1 MVSVFEELICVV
13 VDTLPLIGITWA
25 FTIAII
31 VLSFF
36 GKFGGCMIASRLA
49 GCSWRESSAIGAL
62 MSCKGFVS
70 DYSRL
75 FPLTHLFASLVE
87 LIVLNVGLQA
97 GIISQRAFS
106 MFVLEALTL
115 TLITTPLATAL
126 YPPERRVRVDAT
138 APPTEPEG
146 DERGL
151 HDEKASI
158 MITEEQ
164 PWRHRFTVVLDK
176 LDHIPGAMALTQLVL
191 PPHSTT
197 SDAMSTTT
205 KTDTIDKLGVP
216 DVSVDALQL
225 IELSD
230 RTSAMMKSSVAD
242 SLIHTD
248 PVLGIFRM
256 FGELNEVAVTTS
268 LSVVPYDDFAHS
280 VAEHAQRH
288 ASHFILLPWVPPT
301 APMIVDTSDTGAGG
315 GTTPKI
321 TKSDQNPFDV
331 LFGSVSGKTDTSP
344 SDIHS
349 QFVRDVF
356 AQSKTDVALFIDT
369 ADRLGARVG
378 GSLHVFLPFFGGP
391 DDRLALDFVVQLC
404 LNPRM
409 TATVVRMV
417 KREGVAD
424 ADAGESLERP
434 SHPEDK
440 VPNGS
445 GLTSLTSRGERPP
458 VTSVRV
464 MRCSP

>member
-1 MVSVFEELICVV
+1 MVSVFEEAIYMVI
-13 VDTLPLIGITWA
+13 DTPLLGITWA

-31 VLSFF
+31 VLSFS
-36 GKFGGCMIASRLA
+36 GKFGGCTIASRLA
-49 GCSWRESSAIGAL
+49 GCSWRESGTIGAL
-62 MSCKGFVS
+62 MSCKGFATK
-70 DYSRL
+70 YSHV
-75 FPLTHLFASLVE
+75 FPLAHLFGSLVE

-97 GIISQRAFS
+97 GILSQTVFS

-115 TLITTPLATAL
+115 TFITTPLVTAL
-126 YPPERRVRVDAT
+126 YPPERRVRIGAT
-138 APPTEPEG
+138 AQSGDG
-146 DERGL
+146 DERGQR
-151 HDEKASI
+151 DEELSI

-191 PPHSTT
+191 PPHTT
-197 SDAMSTTT
+197 PSDAMSTTT
-205 KTDTIDKLGVP
+205 KADTIDKLKMP
-216 DVSVDALQL
+216 DISVNALQL

-256 FGELNEVAVTTS
+256 FGELNELTVTTS

-280 VAEHAQRH
+280 VAEHARRH
-288 ASHFILLPWVPPT
+288 GSHFILLPWVPST
-301 APMIVDTSDTGAGG
+301 APTVVDTSDTGAGG
-315 GTTPKI
+315 GTTPKV
-321 TKSDQNPFDV
+321 TRSDQNPFDV
-331 LFGSVSGKTDTSP
+331 LFGSVSGSKTDTHP
-344 SDIHS
+344 SETHS
-349 QFVRDVF
+349 QFVRGVF

-369 ADRLGARVG
+369 SDRLGARVG

-417 KREGVAD
+417 KRDGVTVAD
-424 ADAGESLERP
+424 EVLQRP
-434 SHPEDK
+434 SMVHQEDK
-440 VPNGS
+440 VNEG
-445 GLTSLTSRGERPP
+445 GLKSLTPRSEGPP
-458 VTSVRV
+458 VTSVCV
-464 MRCSP
+464 M